1 TNMAGLEGSR
11 VGFTNLKIE
20 VPNDLQ
26 PEEGELTDDEG
37 DARMEEDELE
47 EGEASEDEVEVNV
60 IIRDGDAG
68 GEAIPPKQPAKHSWP
83 EKKYEN
89 RSGGGFVSGIY
100 EVSNKVLSER
110 ARRFGVSD
118 APKSAP
124 TPEAIAK
131 LYKSLD
137 VKDEDFARGR
147 YRADALIMRGTED
160 LSTKDV
166 FEYFQAYA
174 PASIEWINDSS
185 CNVVWLDAAGPVRAL
200 IGLSCPI
207 LPREADLKKSRH
219 TFKSRNGQKSQDSG
233 GNKLSDDGGTPKIK
247 IKKEKK
253 DKSKKK

>member
-1 TNMAGLEGSR
+1 
-11 VGFTNLKIE
+11 
-20 VPNDLQ
+20 
-26 PEEGELTDDEG
+26 
-37 DARMEEDELE
+37 MEEDELE

-68 GEAIPPKQPAKHSWP
+68 GEAIPPKQPVQLQFADGLKRLRRLGTTNPPSLHLLGIDAKHSWP

>member
-68 GEAIPPKQPAKHSWP
+68 GEAIPPKQP
-83 EKKYEN
+83 
-89 RSGGGFVSGIY
+89 
-100 EVSNKVLSER
+100 VSNKVLSER